1 MEPDIPTYN
10 ISGTIRDIRK
20 AQEEMESAVA
30 RFREHSRPVLT
41 DLSMV
46 PVIYDWF
53 RELSAGNGAD
63 GARQSDSLF
72 ADMVIE
78 GPMPVER
85 RRKFIFVILYLYAP
99 CRLFSG
105 KMPKGLRRAIVRTLG
120 VRSDT
125 VLSDNANDVLKR
137 YEIYKAW
144 AKDVDGILCAI
155 LSRLRGFYDIS
166 AIVAKQSPAD
176 GGHRDAVT

>member
-105 KMPKGLRRAIVRTLG
+105 KMPKGLRRAIVRRRTWTASCAPSSPVCGDFTTFPL
-120 VRSDT
+120 
-125 VLSDNANDVLKR
+125 LSQN
-137 YEIYKAW
+137 KARRM
-144 AKDVDGILCAI
+144 AGIGT
-155 LSRLRGFYDIS
+155 R
-166 AIVAKQSPAD
+166 
-176 GGHRDAVT
+176 